1 MNLER
6 YEYEGT
12 RTYIEYSFYSEGPKG
27 RILKIVRFVLISNYP
42 FYVYNLVLGDWD
54 EVKKKIDDKVKT
66 NNGDTE
72 KVLATVATIVLLF
85 TDIFRNAIV
94 HFKGRGGRTR
104 LYQISINKY
113 WDEIKERLYVSG
125 YVNGLSGPFQKNITY
140 DGFLINRDRYLIG
153 PKEQFILEE
162 QTEIY
167 MTSQKKNEVKKH
179 VYNDRIVDRPDM
191 VDDNDPYIRRK
202 TEEARKALAEL
213 NIFPPECFLKPED
226 GQQE

>member
-1 MNLER
+1 MGEDRRLQ
-6 YEYEGT
+6 
-12 RTYIEYSFYSEGPKG
+12 S
-27 RILKIVRFVLISNYP
+27 
-42 FYVYNLVLGDWD
+42 
-54 EVKKKIDDKVKT
+54 
-66 NNGDTE
+66 
-72 KVLATVATIVLLF
+72 ATVVEMWFIW
-85 TDIFRNAIV
+85 RPK
-94 HFKGRGGRTR
+94 H
-104 LYQISINKY
+104 
-113 WDEIKERLYVSG
+113 
-125 YVNGLSGPFQKNITY
+125 
-140 DGFLINRDRYLIG
+140 LINRDRYLIG